1 MGGCC
6 CSFDEDDMKEF
17 NRAMMK
23 TLGVKSKMLSSENGR
38 VDDSNRIKAA
48 STWMLASKNGRMHHG
63 RRQTLMLSYENGR
76 VVEEEETFA
85 YIPCSK
91 CNQRMWMA
99 RSKPVCVRC
108 DENHM
113 APVGEL
119 SEKSLEMFKKRD

>member
-38 VDDSNRIKAA
+38 VDNRIKAA
-48 STWMLASKNGRMHHG
+48 PTWMLASKNGRK
-63 RRQTLMLSYENGR
+63 TLMLSYENGR
-76 VVEEEETFA
+76 VVEEETFA

-91 CNQRMWMA
+91 CNQRMWMD

-119 SEKSLEMFKKRD
+119 SEKTLEMFKKRD